1 MKNRLT
7 KVPPL
12 SGTLQDQINQLKNHQ
27 NKLVEEL
34 TRVLEEKDAEIDRMK
49 KEIMRSGKS

>member
-12 SGTLQDQINQLKNHQ
+12 SGTVQDQINQLKNHQ

>member
-12 SGTLQDQINQLKNHQ
+12 SGTIQEQLNQLKNHQ

>member
-1 MKNRLT
+1 MKNRLP

-27 NKLVEEL
+27 NMLVDIL